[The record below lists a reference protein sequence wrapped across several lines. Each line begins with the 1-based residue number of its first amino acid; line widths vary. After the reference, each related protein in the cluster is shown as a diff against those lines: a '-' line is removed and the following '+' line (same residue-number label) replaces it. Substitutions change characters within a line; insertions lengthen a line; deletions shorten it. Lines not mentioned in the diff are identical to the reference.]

1 MYLFVLGRWG
11 LRLARPT
18 SRHPLLWK
26 FTERMADVGA
36 VQRAMAREGIAL
48 QRPKAGLG

>member
-1 MYLFVLGRWG
+1 
-11 LRLARPT
+11 
-18 SRHPLLWK
+18 
-26 FTERMADVGA
+26 MADVGA